1 MFKRIAALILASMF
15 VASLFGCANNT
26 TPVDTQTQAAPP
38 ASEGTGAATSEAAQS
53 AAAPAETSAE
63 ATSEYDYYEF
73 DFYFDNDTQTLL
85 TWGADS
91 VSKYLKDKFNI
102 QVNLSRADTD
112 PETKLNLMLQSGDL
126 PDLFYMDNYTRIRRV
141 AEMGYLLPL
150 DSLIEANPSYN
161 EYVSE
166 ITRKMQVLPDG
177 NNYLIPLWTRT
188 IPTGGNNVWMI
199 DKRIYEAAGSPPL
212 KTLEDI
218 HAFLLKAKNELKVN
232 AEGLDI
238 IPYEADWSSVSTV
251 INLVTP
257 VYRAF
262 GGYGMPGNWYS
273 RVDGKMQL
281 VLRDEVFRQSI
292 LELNKWYS
300 EGLIQEATF
309 SDNHDQ
315 AVEKFVSG
323 RVAVLWY
330 DHSQDDVNKFR
341 TILQEDFE
349 GDDYII
355 LTDPVFPPANGLSQ
369 DKIFADYKEAFGWYG
384 EYITT
389 QAEQPQRIFDLL
401 MFMLSKEGSINMM
414 YGPPGAGMYDELDE
428 NGNPILI
435 KSEADLTSD
444 EREAIGVWRWSMVAH
459 ADNVDLTK
467 FAVDAALPKDRQSWV
482 VSTQRDIL
490 TPIFFMTNEYVQT
503 GDAVEPTSDIG
514 INAKRCE
521 DEIAAKLP
529 LAVMAATPEECN
541 RIYDELI
548 AFCDANG
555 IKEAEALRDA
565 KYQAN
570 LELQGGTAFDPAKNP
585 VSNPVLNY

>member
-1 MFKRIAALILASMF
+1 MATLLVLLF
-15 VASLFGCANNT
+15 VMSLLGCAN
-26 TPVDTQTQAAPP
+26 
-38 ASEGTGAATSEAAQS
+38 GAATNASASATASTPPPTTEAAQT
-53 AAAPAETSAE
+53 TSEAE
-63 ATSEYDYYEF
+63 ATAAETAVEETSEYEYYEF

-85 TWGADS
+85 TWGADA

-166 ITRKMQVLPDG
+166 ITRKMQVMPDG

-188 IPTGGNNVWMI
+188 IPTGGNNVWMV

-218 HAFLLKAKNELKVN
+218 HAFMLTAKNDIKVN
-232 AEGLDI
+232 AEGLEI
-238 IPYEADWSSVSTV
+238 IPYEADWSSVSTL

-257 VYRAF
+257 VYRAY
-262 GGYGMPGNWYS
+262 GGYGLPGNWYS
-273 RVDGKMQL
+273 RIDGKMQL
-281 VLRDEVFRQSI
+281 VLRDEKYRQSI
-292 LELNKWYS
+292 LELNKWYN

-341 TILQEDFE
+341 TILKEDFE
-349 GDDYII
+349 GDDYLI
-355 LTDPVFPPANGLSQ
+355 LTDPVFPPAAGLSQ
-369 DKIFADYKEAFGWYG
+369 SEIFADYKEAFGWYG

-414 YGPPGAGMYDELDE
+414 YGPPGAGMYDELDA
-428 NGNPILI
+428 NGNPILL
-435 KSEADLTSD
+435 KSESELTSD
-444 EREAIGVWRWSMVAH
+444 ERAAIGVWSWSMVAH

-482 VSTQRDIL
+482 VSTQREIL

-503 GDAVEPTSDIG
+503 GDAIEPGSDIG

-521 DEIAAKLP
+521 DELAARLP

-541 RIYDELI
+541 RIYDEAI

-555 IKEAEALRDA
+555 MKEAEALRDA

-570 LELQGGTAFDPAKNP
+570 LALQGGTAFDPAKNP
-585 VSNPVLNY
+585 VTNPVLNY

>member
-1 MFKRIAALILASMF
+1 MFKRNIIAPILILLF
-15 VASLFGCANNT
+15 VASLFGCANSAT
-26 TPVDTQTQAAPP
+26 TNASASASPP
-38 ASEGTGAATSEAAQS
+38 TQS
-53 AAAPAETSAE
+53 AATQASSAAE
-63 ATSEYDYYEF
+63 ATASETSEEAGSEYEYYEF
-73 DFYFDNDTQTLL
+73 DFYFDNDTQTILS
-85 TWGADS
+85 WGSDA

-150 DSLIEANPSYN
+150 DSLIAANPSYN

-166 ITRKMQVLPDG
+166 ITRKMQVMPDG

-188 IPTGGNNVWMI
+188 IPTGGNNVWMV

-218 HAFLLKAKNELKVN
+218 HAFMLKAKNDVKVN
-232 AEGLDI
+232 EEGLEI
-238 IPYEADWSSVSTV
+238 IPYEVDWSSVSTV
-251 INLVTP
+251 VNMVTP
-257 VYRAF
+257 VYRAY
-262 GGYGMPGNWYS
+262 GGYGLPGNWYS

-281 VLRDEVFRQSI
+281 ALRDEKYRQSI
-292 LELNKWYS
+292 LELNRWYN
-300 EGLIQEATF
+300 EGLIQEGTF

-323 RVAVLWY
+323 RVGVLWY

-349 GDDYII
+349 GDDYLI
-355 LTDPVFPPANGLSQ
+355 LQDPVFPPVAGLAQ
-369 DKIFADYKEAFGWYG
+369 NEIFADYKEAFGWYG

-428 NGNPILI
+428 NGNPILL
-435 KSEADLTSD
+435 KSESELTSD
-444 EREAIGVWRWSMVAH
+444 ERAAIGVWSWSMVAH

-482 VSTQRDIL
+482 VSTQREIL

-503 GDAVEPTSDIG
+503 GDVIEPTSDIG
-514 INAKRCE
+514 INMKRCE
-521 DEIAAKLP
+521 DELAAKLP

-541 RIYDELI
+541 RIYDEAI

-555 IKEAEALRDA
+555 MKEAEALRDA

-570 LELQGGTAFDPAKNP
+570 LQLQGGTAFEPAKNP
-585 VSNPVLNY
+585 VDNPVLNY